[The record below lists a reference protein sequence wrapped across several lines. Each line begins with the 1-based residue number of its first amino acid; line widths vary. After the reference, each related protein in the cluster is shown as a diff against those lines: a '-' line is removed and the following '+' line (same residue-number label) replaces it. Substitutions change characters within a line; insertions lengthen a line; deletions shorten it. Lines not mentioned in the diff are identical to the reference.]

1 MEMIKE
7 IITKLCVHLITWNDH
22 FSNYKF
28 ISEHRCRLQAS
39 TFLLVT
45 LSYGVIW
52 PLRSRRTATLS
63 SWKFQ
68 LFRLAI
74 AKTIEPLRLDLY
86 DRHIWNSKFLIFV
99 NQIFFNSK
107 TISLWKLT
115 FTVRKLTVKIAD
127 YLSQPPRCF
136 IRGPVKLRGLFY
148 VESLQFSNA

>member
-1 MEMIKE
+1 MPSAGEHLLISHTQLRRYLAVTE
-7 IITKLCVHLITWNDH
+7 PSYGNSFKLKV
-22 FSNYKF
+22 
-28 ISEHRCRLQAS
+28 S
-39 TFLLVT
+39 TF
-45 LSYGVIW
+45 
-52 PLRSRRTATLS
+52 
-63 SWKFQ
+63 Q
-68 LFRLAI
+68 AI

-127 YLSQPPRCF
+127 YLSQAPRCF